1 MNPGEAGWVGRRGV
15 PLDEYDPGT
24 EHEWAARNVGGGLM
38 LAAAVLVSGITVLSD
53 LRDEPFEPIT
63 RLLNYVLS
71 ALAVLFGVLLL
82 RAPGRVPNWVIN
94 VLPSAAALM
103 VCIPTA
109 VDKTPSPL
117 GPLLLTWTVTFA
129 AAVLSPRVA
138 WTTLGV
144 VACAFAVIGAV
155 SRGVDGLI
163 LWIEV
168 TASLSVICW
177 MVSRLQAQSNRLRA
191 RLANLARTDPLT
203 GLFNRRA
210 FDEALAREHARQL
223 RGGPPM
229 VLLLIDIDHFKQVN
243 DSWGHQAGDETL
255 RRLGKLLS
263 ERFRTMDVVGR
274 IGGEEFA
281 VLIPDC
287 GPDQAFL
294 RAQELCDTVR
304 ERTLRWPH
312 PITVSVGVGVGV
324 GAGAANG
331 LGATTSP
338 EELFAIADAG
348 LYAAKASGRDRVGS
362 AEPLPH
368 TH

>member
-1 MNPGEAGWVGRRGV
+1 MCFALIMNAREAGWVGRRGV
-15 PLDEYDPGT
+15 PPDEYEPGT
-24 EHEWAARNVGGGLM
+24 DHEWAARNVGGGLM
-38 LAAAVLVSGITVLSD
+38 LAAAVLVSGITLISD
-53 LRDEPFEPIT
+53 LRHEPFEPVT

-71 ALAVLFGVLLL
+71 AIAVLFGILLL

-94 VLPSAAALM
+94 VLPSVAALM
-103 VCIPTA
+103 VCVPAA

-129 AAVLSPRVA
+129 AAVLSARVA

-144 VACAFAVIGAV
+144 VASAFAVIAAV

-163 LWIEV
+163 LWLEV

-177 MVSRLQAQSNRLRA
+177 MVARLQAQSNRLRE

-210 FDEALAREHARQL
+210 FDDALAREHARHL
-223 RGGPPM
+223 RGGPPTA
-229 VLLLIDIDHFKQVN
+229 LLLVDIDHFKLVN

-255 RRLGKLLS
+255 RQLGDLLS

-281 VLIPDC
+281 VLIPGC
-287 GPDQAFL
+287 APDQAL
-294 RAQELCDTVR
+294 ARAQELCDTVR
-304 ERTLRWPH
+304 TRTRAWPH
-312 PITVSVGVGVGV
+312 PITVSIGV
-324 GAGAANG
+324 ATSRM
-331 LGATTSP
+331 ATTSP
-338 EELFAIADAG
+338 DELFAIADSA
-348 LYAAKASGRDRVGS
+348 LYAAKASGRDRVATAS
-362 AEPLPH
+362 PLPH
-368 TH
+368 AH

>member
-1 MNPGEAGWVGRRGV
+1 MNAGEPGWVGQRGV

-53 LRDEPFEPIT
+53 IRHEPFEPVT
-63 RLLNYVLS
+63 RLLNYALS
-71 ALAVLFGVLLL
+71 GLAVLFGLLLL

-94 VLPSAAALM
+94 VLPSVAALM
-103 VCIPTA
+103 VCVPTA

-138 WTTLGV
+138 WTTLALVAVAFGV
-144 VACAFAVIGAV
+144 IAAV

-210 FDEALAREHARQL
+210 FDEALSREHARQL

-229 VLLLIDIDHFKQVN
+229 ALLLVDIDHFKQVN
-243 DSWGHQAGDETL
+243 DTWGHQAGDQTL
-255 RRLGKLLS
+255 RQLGKLLS
-263 ERFRTMDVVGR
+263 ERFRTMDIVGR

-287 GPDQAFL
+287 GDDAGQAFA
-294 RAQELCDTVR
+294 RARELCDTVR
-304 ERTLRWPH
+304 ERTLSWPH
-312 PITVSVGVGVGV
+312 PITVSVGV
-324 GAGAANG
+324 ATS
-331 LGATTSP
+331 LGAKTTP
-338 EELFAIADAG
+338 DELFAVADAG

-362 AEPLPH
+362 TETLPRSR
-368 TH
+368 